1 MASDTPGAG
10 SASRCRCLA
19 PILLLIVILQCAV
32 PVSAQPTWIIVPGV
46 GIGPVTLGMAVT
58 DVIAALGPPPAWC
71 SLNPSGEEKDTTG
84 VFYYPAR
91 GLALTLSSSAY
102 GSRAIVV
109 AIHIV
114 AGYSAK
120 LTDETS
126 VGTNG
131 KGYRKCWP
139 NGDVTLQFA
148 SNSYTMSDGIRP
160 GSVETEVVAKLGE
173 PQALYQAV
181 GSRTDTSADGA
192 GTVRAHRTLLIPY
205 VARIYSYDGVTL
217 GIANSVVVA
226 IAVSP
231 MPRPS
236 NVPARS
242 HPLREGNQ
250 PASVGAGG
258 RPSKA
263 MRAGPP
269 PTRTSGSGLGG
280 HRAIHPAT
288 HLAPGM

>member
-1 MASDTPGAG
+1 
-10 SASRCRCLA
+10 
-19 PILLLIVILQCAV
+19 
-32 PVSAQPTWIIVPGV
+32 
-46 GIGPVTLGMAVT
+46 MAVT
-58 DVIAALGPPPAWC
+58 DVIATLGPPPAWC

-139 NGDVTLQFA
+139 NGAVTLQFA
-148 SNSYTMSDGIRP
+148 SNSYAMNDGIRP
-160 GSVETEVVAKLGE
+160 GSVETEVVTKLGE

-181 GSRTDTSADGA
+181 GSRTDTAADGA
-192 GTVRAHRTLLIPY
+192 GSVRAHRTLLIPY

-226 IAVSP
+226 ITVSP

-236 NVPARS
+236 DVPARS
-242 HPLREGNQ
+242 HPLRGGKQ
-250 PASVGAGG
+250 TTTTRRRGAAAKGYAG
-258 RPSKA
+258 RPDAHANVWISS
-263 MRAGPP
+263 RWSSRNPSGHTP
-269 PTRTSGSGLGG
+269 RSRNVTSEISALG
-280 HRAIHPAT
+280 
-288 HLAPGM
+288 